1 MSDARLPLLVI
12 FDCDGVLVDSEPIA
26 SRVLAEALSELG
38 FPLTAQQA
46 IDRYT
51 GISLGAVLALVEAEW
66 GRRLPADFAAL
77 LGERDR
83 AAFAAELQP
92 VSGAAEML
100 AGLGLPRCVASSG
113 TIAKIRGNLSRTGLL
128 QYLEPHLF
136 SATMVARGKP
146 APDLFLHAAAMM
158 AVPPARCVVIEDS
171 LAGVRAAR
179 AAGMCVF
186 GFHGG
191 GHARPDSAAA
201 LQATGA
207 TRVFSR
213 LCELPGLLASP
224 VPAGD

>member
-1 MSDARLPLLVI
+1 MSVGRAPLLVI

-26 SRVLAEALSELG
+26 SRVLAEALSEIG

-51 GISLGAVLALVEAEW
+51 GISLGAVLALVEADW
-66 GRRLPADFAAL
+66 RRQLPAGFAAR
-77 LGERDR
+77 LGERDQ

-100 AGLGLPRCVASSG
+100 ASLGLPCCVASSG
-113 TIAKIRGNLSRTGLL
+113 TIGKIRGNLSLTGLL

-146 APDLFLHAAAMM
+146 APDLFLHAAATM
-158 AVPPARCVVIEDS
+158 AVPPADCVVIEDS
-171 LAGVRAAR
+171 IAGVQAAR
-179 AAGMCVF
+179 AAGMRVF

-201 LQATGA
+201 LRAAGA
-207 TRVFSR
+207 TRVFER
-213 LCELPGLLASP
+213 LRDLPGLLGSQA
-224 VPAGD
+224 PAEG

>member
-1 MSDARLPLLVI
+1 MSGARAPVLVI

-26 SRVLAEALSELG
+26 SRVLAEALSEVG

-51 GISLGAVLALVEAEW
+51 GISLGAVLARVEAEW
-66 GRRLPADFAAL
+66 GRRLPADFATL

-92 VSGAAEML
+92 VSGVVEML
-100 AGLGLPRCVASSG
+100 AGLDLPRCVASSG
-113 TIAKIRGNLSRTGLL
+113 SIEKIRSNLRITGLL
-128 QYLEPHLF
+128 PYLEPHLF

-158 AVPPARCVVIEDS
+158 AAPPARCVVVEDS

-179 AAGMCVF
+179 AAGMRVF

-191 GHARPDSAAA
+191 GHARPDSSAA
-201 LQATGA
+201 LQAAGA

-224 VPAGD
+224 AQAVD

>member
-1 MSDARLPLLVI
+1 MSGARAPMLVI

-26 SRVLAEALSELG
+26 SRVLAEALSEIG

-51 GISLGAVLALVEAEW
+51 GISVGAVLARVEAEW

-92 VSGAAEML
+92 VSGVVEML
-100 AGLGLPRCVASSG
+100 AGLDLPRCVASSG
-113 TIAKIRGNLSRTGLL
+113 SIEKIRSNLRITGLL
-128 QYLEPHLF
+128 PYLEPHLF

-158 AVPPARCVVIEDS
+158 AVPPARCVVVEDS

-179 AAGMCVF
+179 AAGMRVF

-191 GHARPDSAAA
+191 GHARPDAAA
-201 LQATGA
+201 EIGRASCRE
-207 TRVFSR
+207 RV
-213 LCELPGLLASP
+213 
-224 VPAGD
+224 